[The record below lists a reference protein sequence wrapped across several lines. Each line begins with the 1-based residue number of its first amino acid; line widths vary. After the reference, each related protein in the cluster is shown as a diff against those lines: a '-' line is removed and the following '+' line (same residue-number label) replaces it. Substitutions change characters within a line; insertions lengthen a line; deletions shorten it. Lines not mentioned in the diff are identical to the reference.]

1 MIKKAMAS
9 TNQSPF
15 YKKAEVDFLY
25 AKSDEERLECLEV
38 MIKECP
44 KHKGAEK
51 MLAGLRT
58 RYKRIK
64 EGIEKQRKSGK
75 TKVKGIKK
83 EDMQLILL
91 GFPNSGKSSLF
102 KTLTKQDVKISAT
115 PYSTFETTIAM
126 MNYEDV
132 KIQTIDN
139 PPFPNENRSVVNSAD
154 VILLVIDNLEQIKEA
169 EKYLTRARGQLI
181 VVYNKSDLLNETE
194 KRKLEATLKSK
205 YKDKIAFILSAEKPE
220 KDLIENLKKTIFSF
234 FPIIRVYTK
243 EPKKEAGKE
252 PMILKKGSTLKDVA
266 EKIMKGRLASIKRA
280 RIWGPS
286 SKFGGQTIGLDHE
299 LKDKDIIEFQTI

>member
-1 MIKKAMAS
+1 MAS

-15 YKKAEVDFLY
+15 YKKAEVDFLN
-25 AKSDEERLECLEV
+25 AKSDEERIECLEI
-38 MIKECP
+38 MIRECP

-51 MLAGLRT
+51 MLAGLKT
-58 RYKRIK
+58 RYKK
-64 EGIEKQRKSGK
+64 LTEGLERQKKSGK

-83 EDMQLILL
+83 EDMQVIIL

-102 KTLTKQDVKISAT
+102 KALTNQSVRISAT

-126 MNYEDV
+126 TNYEDV

-139 PPFPNENRSVVNSAD
+139 PPFPNENRSLVNSAD
-154 VILLVIDNLEQIKEA
+154 VILLVIDNLDQIKES

-181 VVYNKSDLLNETE
+181 IIFNKSDLLNETE

-205 YKDKIAFILSAEKPE
+205 FKDKITFILSAEHPNKE
-220 KDLIENLKKTIFSF
+220 IIESLKKKMFEF

-243 EPKKEAGKE
+243 EPKKEPSKE
-252 PMILKKGSTLKDVA
+252 PMILDKGATLKDVA
-266 EKIMKGRLASIKRA
+266 DRILKGKTQSIKRA

-286 SKFGGQTIGLDHE
+286 SKFGGQTIGLEHE
-299 LKDKDIIEFQTI
+299 LKDKDVIEFQTT